1 MANAQGQAQ
10 AALNQV
16 NAKIAA
22 VTSQINDLK
31 RQVESSLQSKASRM
45 SDADQERLED
55 QIDVLINERS
65 SLQDQA
71 EQLAAKA
78 NPNATGEERFLT
90 KSRQQDRA
98 SMRQGWNDEV
108 AASEKATKTGNP
120 ESRPKTVFN
129 ETTTEQSTTVTGG
142 GTTILRNPPPTPE
155 QEKYYS
161 EYKAAQDADI
171 AANNTRREEYL
182 RSKGLE
188 SATGAQKRAAVRAAR
203 ENGELP
209 PEKEPGSDFIEA
221 NPNAPPNS
229 PVTITK
235 EAPTDNGT
243 VSERTVERT
252 GASANTA
259 GDKVTD
265 AERPPIVNDQAGIS
279 EDAGTG
285 KDVSGNPTAE
295 ELTDEEKANLDQSKN
310 SSTDTDTA
318 VVTPTTTASGNKV
331 TTTST
336 GQSAT
341 KAKEGTLRNAGDVL
355 RSGQANDS
363 NTISVGN
370 TGEKPTPIKITP
382 NPLHAYATYTYSIS
396 LHLLTPE
403 AYNKLAIGEDWL
415 PDAKTLIAGGGRW
428 GTDRTNKNTFTR
440 ATQFK
445 DDFYFDG
452 LNLETVIGLNTQ
464 SKGANAI
471 EFKFTIVEP
480 YGFTLINRLLE
491 LGIEM
496 NQPNY
501 LTNPYVLQIDF
512 FGNNDAGE
520 PLHPCTDAEGRPLT
534 KYLPCRIVEIQ
545 AKVGTSGA
553 TYACRAAPYN
563 HAAFSETVGV
573 TPANFEIVANTVGN
587 FFTND
592 ADDAAIINAAQTRYK
607 QTVDAQREQKAAE
620 ASASSKKI
628 TPEQQAKLDQQAK
641 KIESNAKAPFQAK
654 SYTGAYNAYQQY
666 LVLNKFCES
675 PVIIKFNIDPE
686 IANSKIVLKQSNSVS
701 NTPSVD
707 TSAPKAKSDAL
718 KSSKAGPGT
727 TPVKGMEPDVAKF
740 NVNAGD
746 QILELINKVMRNS
759 TYITDQLKGKDPV
772 EAKDGGTP
780 TDKDGKPLKW
790 FKVIPQLKLTKFDK
804 IRNDWGSEIVYH
816 IVTYT
821 HHNSKHPAVSK
832 SNDNEIRKGLRKRYS
847 YIYSGENNDIISF
860 ALDFNTV
867 FYTAV
872 NVMTENSSRFSTAPD
887 GLAKPVEPGQLA
899 ESKPEAQVSTDV
911 QRNQIHLTT
920 GDLSASSG
928 LNAVG
933 NPAAQRAAD
942 VMKSIYSSARGDM
955 INVQLK
961 IVGDPDF
968 IKTDDVY
975 YNPGSSNYPAAE
987 ETHSPDGSIL
997 TDRGDIFAL
1006 LSWRTP
1012 ADLDQE
1018 TGLPDFTRFQSSAF
1032 DGVYKIIKVTCD
1044 FAKGGFDQSLD
1055 MIRYHDGVTDII
1067 EETGNVAREK
1077 AAADTNAQLGETV
1090 IEDDEP
1096 RREISSYSYSK
1107 VEKARAEE
1115 NRSTNTD
1122 PDDKKNEEL
1131 ADVTTNGEE
1140 IPAETDSTN
1149 KNNSQDSTNP
1159 TNTNAQAQSP
1169 QADGGPPVKNEGG
1182 SQPQADN
1189 PPKIDNNNLPA
1200 GVVRE
1205 PDTGLYTYRGR
1216 RFSANDSADLAAKTK
1231 AIDDGTTVKTTKT
1244 DAESGTKKE
1253 VEFNGNSPPPLSK
1266 DDQIAEWQADYESA
1280 RNQAAN
1286 AQRRLDQANSGLFDD
1301 NPFKK
1306 QTVIDNNTKSL
1317 EAANAKMTAI
1327 EAQLKARGA
1336 APT

>member
-16 NAKIAA
+16 NSKIAA
-22 VTSQINDLK
+22 LTSQINALQSKID
-31 RQVESSLQSKASRM
+31 RSLQSKATRM
-45 SDADQERLED
+45 SDAEQDSIAD
-55 QIDVLINERS
+55 QIDELKNQRGDLQEEAARLAEQANPGASDKKAAER
-65 SLQDQA
+65 QA
-71 EQLAAKA
+71 E
-78 NPNATGEERFLT
+78 
-90 KSRQQDRA
+90 RA
-98 SMRQGWNDEV
+98 SMRQGWDDEV
-108 AASEKATKTGNP
+108 AASNKATKTGNP
-120 ESRPKTVFN
+120 ESRPKTVFS
-129 ETTTEQSTTVTGG
+129 ETTTEQSTIVSGG
-142 GTTILRNPPPTPE
+142 GTTVTKSAPPTPA

-161 EYKAAQDADI
+161 EYKSAQDADV
-171 AANNTRREEYL
+171 AANNAQRDEYL
-182 RSKGLE
+182 RNKGLD
-188 SATGAQKRAAVRAAR
+188 SATPAQKRAAIREAR
-203 ENGELP
+203 EKGELP
-209 PEKEPGSDFIEA
+209 PEKEPGSDFKSS
-221 NPNAPPNS
+221 NPNPPPGMPS
-229 PVTITK
+229 TVTK

-259 GDKVTD
+259 GDTVTA
-265 AERPPIVNDQAGIS
+265 AERPPIVNNQASIS

-310 SSTDTDTA
+310 NSTDTDTA

-355 RSGQANDS
+355 RSGQATDS

-440 ATQFK
+440 AAQFK

-452 LNLETVIGLNTQ
+452 LSLETVIGLNTQ

-491 LGIEM
+491 LSIEM

-520 PLHPCTDAEGRPLT
+520 PLHPCTDSEGRSLT
-534 KYLPCRIVEIQ
+534 KFLPCRIIEVL
-545 AKVGTSGA
+545 AKVGTAGA

-592 ADDAAIINAAQTRYK
+592 ADDLAIVTAAQNRYK

-620 ASASSKKI
+620 ASAASKKI

-641 KIESNAKAPFQAK
+641 KIESNAKAPFNAK

-666 LVLNKFCES
+666 LVLNKFAEN

-707 TSAPKAKSDAL
+707 TSDPKK
-718 KSSKAGPGT
+718 KSKALAASKTGT
-727 TPVKGMEPDVAKF
+727 TTPAVEGPQNEVAKF

-772 EAKDGGTP
+772 EGKNGGTP

-847 YIYSGENNDIISF
+847 YIYSGENNDIMDF

-872 NVMTENSSRFSTAPD
+872 NVMTENSARFSTAPD
-887 GLAKPVEPGQLA
+887 GTAVAVKPDELAD
-899 ESKPEAQVSTDV
+899 SRPEAQVSTDV

-942 VMKSIYSSARGDM
+942 LMKSIYSSARGDM

-1044 FAKGGFDQSLD
+1044 FKNGGFDQSLN

-1077 AAADTNAQLGETV
+1077 AATDTNAQLGETV
-1090 IEDDEP
+1090 VEDDEP

-1107 VEKARAEE
+1107 VDKARADE
-1115 NRSTNTD
+1115 NRSENTT
-1122 PDDKKNEEL
+1122 PDDQKNEEL
-1131 ADVTTNGEE
+1131 ENVATNGEE
-1140 IPAETDSTN
+1140 IPAETDNTN

-1159 TNTNAQAQSP
+1159 TNSNELTQSQKKLTPQGGDAELAGKTVTTQDGFTVTYSSSGFVSKSVSPTGEVKYFDELGNQTDPPPGAKDPAIAQLQR
-1169 QADGGPPVKNEGG
+1169 Q
-1182 SQPQADN
+1182 
-1189 PPKIDNNNLPA
+1189 
-1200 GVVRE
+1200 
-1205 PDTGLYTYRGR
+1205 Y
-1216 RFSANDSADLAAKTK
+1216 ADLNSQYRELGRVIKRTETNPSYGDEYVGPGGRQK
-1231 AIDDGTTVKTTKT
+1231 QIDRLVKQQQ
-1244 DAESGTKKE
+1244 DLE
-1253 VEFNGNSPPPLSK
+1253 VEM
-1266 DDQIAEWQADYESA
+1266 
-1280 RNQAAN
+1280 AA
-1286 AQRRLDQANSGLFDD
+1286 L
-1301 NPFKK
+1301 
-1306 QTVIDNNTKSL
+1306 
-1317 EAANAKMTAI
+1317 
-1327 EAQLKARGA
+1327 EAQLNEKGA
-1336 APT
+1336 GVK

>member
-1 MANAQGQAQ
+1 MANSQGQAQ
-10 AALNQV
+10 AALDQV

-22 VTSQINDLK
+22 LTSQINSLK
-31 RQVESSLQSKASRM
+31 RQVESSLQSKATRM

-78 NPNATGEERFLT
+78 NPNVSGEDRFLT

-161 EYKAAQDADI
+161 DYKAAQDADT
-171 AANNTRREEYL
+171 AANNAQREEYL

-188 SATGAQKRAAVRAAR
+188 NATGAQKRAAVRAAR

-221 NPNAPPNS
+221 NPNAPPNL

-243 VSERTVERT
+243 VTERTVERT

-265 AERPPIVNDQAGIS
+265 AERPDIVN
-279 EDAGTG
+279 EDAGQDESAGTG
-285 KDVSGNPTAE
+285 TDVSRNPTAE
-295 ELTDEEKANLDQSKN
+295 PLSDDEKKQINDSKN
-310 SSTDTDTA
+310 SSTDKDDS
-318 VVTPTTTASGNKV
+318 VVPPTTTNSGSRATK
-331 TTTST
+331 TST
-336 GQSAT
+336 GQTAT
-341 KAKEGTLRNAGDVL
+341 KTKEGTLKNAGDVL
-355 RSGQANDS
+355 RSGQAADS
-363 NTISVGN
+363 TISVGN
-370 TGEKPTPIKITP
+370 TNEKPVPIRVSP
-382 NPLHAYATYTYSIS
+382 NPLHAYATYTYSLS

-403 AYNKLAIGEDWL
+403 AYNKLAVGEDWL

-428 GTDRTNKNTFTR
+428 GTDKTNKNTFTR
-440 ATQFK
+440 AAQFK

-471 EFKFTIVEP
+471 EFKFNIIEP
-480 YGFTLINRLLE
+480 YGFTLVNRLLE

-520 PLHPCTDAEGRPLT
+520 PVHPCTDAEGRSLT
-534 KYLPCRIVEIQ
+534 KFLPCKIIEVQ
-545 AKVGTSGA
+545 AKVGTAGA
-553 TYACRAAPYN
+553 TYVCRASPYN
-563 HAAFSETVGV
+563 HTAFAETVGV
-573 TPANFEIVANTVGN
+573 TPANFEVVANTVGN

-592 ADDAAIINAAQTRYK
+592 IDDAALVQQAQNRFK
-607 QTVDAQREQKAAE
+607 QTVDAQREQKTAE
-620 ASASSKKI
+620 AVASTQKTS
-628 TPEQQAKLDQQAK
+628 PEQKAKLEAQAK
-641 KIESNAKAPFQAK
+641 KIEANAKAPFQAK

-666 LVLNKFCES
+666 LVLNKFCEN
-675 PVIIKFNIDPE
+675 PVIIKFNIHPE
-686 IANSKIVLKQSNSVS
+686 IANSKIVLKESNSVA
-701 NTPSVD
+701 NTPAVD
-707 TSAPKAKSDAL
+707 ANNPKAKSQQVAANR
-718 KSSKAGPGT
+718 AGTKGT
-727 TPVKGMEPDVAKF
+727 PAVEGTKNDVARF

-759 TYITDQLKGKDPV
+759 TYITDQLKDKDDAIQEGKDG
-772 EAKDGGTP
+772 ETP
-780 TDKDGKPLKW
+780 TNKKGKPLKW
-790 FKVIPQLKLTKFDK
+790 FKVVPQLKLTKFDN
-804 IRNDWGSEIVYH
+804 IRNDWGSEITYH
-816 IVTYT
+816 ILTYE

-832 SNDNEIRKGLRKRYS
+832 SNDNEIRKNLRKKYS
-847 YIYSGENNDIISF
+847 YIYSGENNDIIDFS
-860 ALDFNTV
+860 LDFNTV

-887 GLAKPVEPGQLA
+887 GTALPVTVEENKDSA
-899 ESKPEAQVSTDV
+899 PEAQISKGV
-911 QRNQIHLTT
+911 QRNVIHPL
-920 GDLSASSG
+920 GSDLSTSSG
-928 LNAVG
+928 LNASG

-975 YNPGSSNYPAAE
+975 YNPGSANYPE
-987 ETHSPDGSIL
+987 EGETNGPDGSIL
-997 TDRGDIFAL
+997 TDRGDIFSL
-1006 LSWRTP
+1006 LSWKTP

-1018 TGLPDFTRFQSSAF
+1018 TGLPDFTRFQNSAF

-1044 FAKGGFDQSLD
+1044 FSKGGFSQTLD
-1055 MIRYHDGVTDII
+1055 MVRYHDGVSDII
-1067 EETGNVAREK
+1067 EEAGNAARGKQSADPAANLDEK
-1077 AAADTNAQLGETV
+1077 V
-1090 IEDDEP
+1090 IKDEAP
-1096 RREISSYSYSK
+1096 RRELSDYSYSK
-1107 VEKARAEE
+1107 VEKERANNNTE
-1115 NRSTNTD
+1115 NTD
-1122 PDDKKNEEL
+1122 PDAKENDKKADVAENGEVKTAEQDSRDQSTSQDTNTVPPKSDEPTQTQKKLTPQGGDAEL
-1131 ADVTTNGEE
+1131 AGKTVTTQDGFTVTYSSAGFVSKSVSPTGETKYFDDLGNQ
-1140 IPAETDSTN
+1140 TDPPPGT
-1149 KNNSQDSTNP
+1149 
-1159 TNTNAQAQSP
+1159 
-1169 QADGGPPVKNEGG
+1169 GPGP
-1182 SQPQADN
+1182 
-1189 PPKIDNNNLPA
+1189 
-1200 GVVRE
+1200 
-1205 PDTGLYTYRGR
+1205 
-1216 RFSANDSADLAAKTK
+1216 
-1231 AIDDGTTVKTTKT
+1231 
-1244 DAESGTKKE
+1244 
-1253 VEFNGNSPPPLSK
+1253 GNSEIRILQDKIK
-1266 DDQIAEWQADYESA
+1266 DLRYQI
-1280 RNQAAN
+1280 R
-1286 AQRRLDQANSGLFDD
+1286 
-1301 NPFKK
+1301 
-1306 QTVIDNNTKSL
+1306 SL
-1317 EAANAKMTAI
+1317 EASKKRTETNPAYGEEYVGPDGRQKQIDRLSAQQQDL
-1327 EAQLKARGA
+1327 EAEIIAVEAEIKDKGG
-1336 APT
+1336 